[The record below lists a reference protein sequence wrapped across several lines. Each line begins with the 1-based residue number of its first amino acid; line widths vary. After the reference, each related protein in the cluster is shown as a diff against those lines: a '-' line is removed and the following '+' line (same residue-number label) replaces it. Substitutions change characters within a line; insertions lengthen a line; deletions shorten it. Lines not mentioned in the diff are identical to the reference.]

1 MTQSALTL
9 VLEPLKLAY
18 VLEDGKVLRVSSQ
31 SRLRAP
37 IVQVYQVEKVIADPE
52 VLDLNALSTLV
63 QDTIQ
68 PDSWQQVGGQGTI
81 ATNEK
86 TKSLVIRQSKE
97 AHDQI
102 SNLLRDLSD
111 LAVASE
117 EAEKA
122 TSKDDSTEKSA
133 LESSSIIGVPIDIP
147 RRKNNR

>member
-122 TSKDDSTEKSA
+122 TSKDDSKEKSA